1 MLRKSLLVIMAAVLS
16 YVLTALAAYVLYL
29 NSEGRSE
36 ALLSIWV
43 RYVISPII
51 AMLIGTLIGLLSKE
65 HSIAISILGLMP
77 WTIMLLSGPQKPA
90 SVAGWASWLLPLIL
104 YLPLGAAAAYL
115 GYYWRRK
122 GSNQTRSLA

>member
-43 RYVISPII
+43 RFVISPII

-77 WTIMLLSGPQKPA
+77 
-90 SVAGWASWLLPLIL
+90 
-104 YLPLGAAAAYL
+104 
-115 GYYWRRK
+115 
-122 GSNQTRSLA
+122 